1 MSFLIISVLMGLSAY
16 LAYLGLRLNAAKS
29 ENVSLKANV
38 ASLKRQLRS

>member
-1 MSFLIISVLMGLSAY
+1 MSFLVISVLMGLSAY
-16 LAYLGLRLNAAKS
+16 LALRLNAARS